1 MVAQESDL
9 LVFVERVPKAI
20 KWGHRQQIRTNVP
33 VGNEYLSQAVKIALC
48 LSSHDYK
55 KDQQMLLWS
64 VKPSVSSFVL
74 YEIHKIMELFTFY
87 SQK

>member
-33 VGNEYLSQAVKIALC
+33 VVNEYLSQAVKITLC
-48 LSSHDYK
+48 LSSHDYT
-55 KDQQMLLWS
+55 KDQQMISWS
-64 VKPSVSSFVL
+64 VKPSVSSFAP
-74 YEIHKIMELFTFY
+74 YEIHKIM
-87 SQK
+87 